1 MKLDMILTHSERR
14 LKMPEEVIGKIV
26 GYFAKIGVAAI
37 EMEGVLKV
45 GDTIHFKG
53 HTTDFTQTVESMQIE
68 NEPKE
73 EVKSGDSVG
82 MKVQDRVRPH
92 DVVYKVTEEE

>member
-1 MKLDMILTHSERR
+1 
-14 LKMPEEVIGKIV
+14 MPEEVIGKVV

-37 EMEGVLKV
+37 EMEGEMKV

-73 EVKSGDSVG
+73 EVTKGDSVG

-92 DVVYKVTEEE
+92 DVVYKVTEE